1 MKYLEFTF
9 TLTPQSEAAEDVLS
23 ALLADI
29 GFESFVRTASLDL
42 PRVGSV
48 DNFPEAPIFAEEAE
62 TGLFQAY
69 IQTQLYD
76 EEALA
81 SLIEYFPLPDVQI
94 TYQMVEAEDKDWN
107 EEWEKNYFQPIV
119 IADRCVISSTFHKD
133 VPTAEYDIKINPQMS
148 FGTGHHATTS
158 QMVGRILDDDMEGK
172 EVLDMGCGTSILA
185 ILARMR
191 GAKHCVA
198 IDIDEWCVKNSLE
211 NMALNDVDGIDVLL
225 GDANTLAECGPFD
238 LVIAN
243 INRNILLA
251 DMHHYVA
258 RMNDGASIF
267 MSGFY
272 DEDVP
277 KLVAHAETLGL
288 TLVDVRSQDGW
299 ACLKMQKYQR
309 FSSKGTVVI
318 RETIVT
324 IPKKR
329 LYHVSSQSLVSCR
342 PSEDIICR
350 SDSRSSGYGVG
361 ICQWCRTLGTRLA
374 LRSLCDAHASGFQF
388 HQ

>member
-23 ALLADI
+23 ALLAEI

-133 VPTAEYDIKINPQMS
+133 VPTAEYAIKINPQMS

-158 QMVGRILDDDMEGK
+158 QMVGRILDDDMAGK

-211 NMALNDVDGIDVLL
+211 NMALNNVDGIDVLL
-225 GDANTLAECGPFD
+225 GDANTLAEHGPFD

-251 DMHHYVA
+251 DMHHYVV

-288 TLVDVRSQDGW
+288 TLIDVRSQDGW
-299 ACLKMQKYQR
+299 ACIKMQK
-309 FSSKGTVVI
+309 
-318 RETIVT
+318 
-324 IPKKR
+324 
-329 LYHVSSQSLVSCR
+329 
-342 PSEDIICR
+342 
-350 SDSRSSGYGVG
+350 
-361 ICQWCRTLGTRLA
+361 
-374 LRSLCDAHASGFQF
+374 
-388 HQ
+388 